1 MADDPT
7 TTSSYRTPAADVPE
21 PAPHER
27 LARFV
32 VPGLGPCDLGLGL
45 GAPLRLGLDRQ
56 ALRVTPG
63 SGLLLRPTAPLPPLE
78 LRHLSLD
85 LTTAAVDLGSP
96 GLGQF
101 EARAA
106 SLAATAVFQ
115 EVLPWQPGRSLLDV
129 AIQNLPQAADGAR
142 RVFAKGPA
150 SVWVDPD
157 ARLDLTVTAD
167 ALEVDLSHPV
177 WLRVFG
183 LAFGLVAVRYLFD
196 HQKLELQGPHG
207 HGLRNALLRTVAWI
221 ATRWL
226 RKRLPAA
233 LAAPGYDPAADPQR
247 RAHLLEL
254 ISNLRGKPRPGAAP
268 VPSDTSAAP
277 APSTSSPAPS
287 DSPPDGLAARL
298 RNLVNIR
305 LSADDVPHEARML
318 VAIPLG
324 ARGTL
329 ALCTDRGAD
338 VLLRRRAARI
348 SLDAPAGL
356 YLHVDAL
363 RQLSE
368 LRISHVAV
376 QTDTLAT
383 ELQTIPPLGSFAQ
396 AVVHH
401 LARSLVPAKVPADV
415 LRRLAALRSDDILFT
430 KIFGESGAGVT
441 IATPHSHEITVRHGA
456 DALELTIPGGL
467 QLTWQRLDFLPDA
480 EIRGLRYAWATG
492 ELQLDATP
500 DLGEFGGKFVSQMLR
515 HRAAPHLPKLLGFR
529 GPDSGA
535 PIDPAIAA
543 AHPAVIVETTV
554 PALGP
559 LIVRLDP
566 ADPLTIALSVAAL
579 DVHSKAGIALLVPEL
594 ELDLV
599 FHHFR
604 YEPRDRGLGGS
615 APLGAYLTE
624 LLTRLLESK
633 ALPLLQA
640 RLPGWKD
647 AEVDRAWQIVAFPAG
662 PLGTVRV
669 ALPAGAAIVAERT
682 ADALTLAIRDE
693 DGTLGTIAIIPE
705 KQKLVPKLGFQRLRW
720 RPAFDEWTLT
730 LDPPTGPLVSDLI
743 KRLVHK
749 FVPMP
754 VLAQVT
760 KYLAL
765 PDAKRIPPPSVPPP
779 APGPVLFETNVPQLG
794 ALKVAAD
801 PQRTVDLT
809 LQRGAAAISFGAGIT
824 VRLPAIGFNVQ
835 LTGLQGTL
843 HPFHVNLDSKP
854 DAGPLPD
861 VLLTHAARGFL
872 GDFAARLSGTAQVG
886 QDTLLVFGEG
896 KPWGPLRVHVPTDG
910 SVAVHLDRT
919 LVRLSS
925 KTGVLISGQSI
936 DWLPD
941 FQLHTLQY
949 TFETGDVA
957 LEIGGIEENF
967 YREAHAVG
975 PVTQKLA
982 AHLIKVLALPKLPPA
997 AKHVGLRS
1005 FAIPAPPVI
1014 DPRQIGLYRVK
1025 LPGDY
1030 GDVFISMAP
1039 EDTVTV
1045 RASETE
1051 ISVTSERGLLAT
1063 LAGLRFQLTLRGAR
1077 YHLQS
1082 GEIQVG
1088 GLGQLENALL
1098 EAIVGRQLRSI
1109 PQISSGTP
1117 DDVQPHLGSLLEQL
1131 PVDDKH
1137 RTVLFSHKYVN
1148 LLLLP
1153 GASLIIRLTAE
1164 GLSFTA
1170 DPPIFIDGP
1179 VRIDYK
1185 FDGIRY
1191 SFPDGGFHL
1200 DIENAGGLLSGLF
1213 KDVAINQVEK
1223 RLNDLLKPLLP
1234 AAMRV
1239 PGYSLAGDPDST
1251 EHVRQLVANFGT
1263 LKPKKK

>member
-78 LRHLSLD
+78 LRHLSID

-142 RVFAKGPA
+142 RVFARGPA

-207 HGLRNALLRTVAWI
+207 HGLRNALLRTIAWI

-226 RKRLPAA
+226 RRRLPAA
-233 LAAPGYDPAADPQR
+233 LAAPGYDPALDPQR

-254 ISNLRGKPRPGAAP
+254 IANLRGEPKPAAAP

-298 RNLVNIR
+298 RTLANIR
-305 LSADDVPHEARML
+305 LSADDVPPDARLL

-363 RQLSE
+363 RQLAE

-376 QTDTLAT
+376 QTDTLVT
-383 ELQTIPPLGSFAQ
+383 ELQTTPPLGSFAQ

-441 IATPHSHEITVRHGA
+441 IATPHSHEITVRHGQ
-456 DALELTIPGGL
+456 DALELKIPGGL

-500 DLGEFGGKFVSQMLR
+500 ELGEFGGKFVSQMLR
-515 HRAAPHLPKLLGFR
+515 HRAAPHLPRLLGFR
-529 GPDSGA
+529 GPDSGT

-566 ADPLTIALSVAAL
+566 ADPLTIALSVTAL
-579 DVHSKAGIALLVPEL
+579 DVHSKAGVALLVPEL

-749 FVPMP
+749 FVPMH

-765 PDAKRIPPPSVPPP
+765 PEAKRIPPPSVPPP
-779 APGPVLFETNVPQLG
+779 APGPILFETSVPQLG

-861 VLLTHAARGFL
+861 VLLTHAARGFI

-886 QDTLLVFGEG
+886 QDTLLVFGEASRG
-896 KPWGPLRVHVPTDG
+896 GRCACTCRPTAASPCTSTGPACACPRSTACSSRASRSTGCPT
-910 SVAVHLDRT
+910 
-919 LVRLSS
+919 SS
-925 KTGVLISGQSI
+925 STRCG
-936 DWLPD
+936 
-941 FQLHTLQY
+941 Y

-957 LEIGGIEENF
+957 LEISGIEEN
-967 YREAHAVG
+967 YYHEKPTPSARS
-975 PVTQKLA
+975 PRSSA

-1005 FAIPAPPVI
+1005 FPIPPPPVI

-1025 LPGDY
+1025 LPGEF

-1039 EDTVTV
+1039 DDTVTV
-1045 RASETE
+1045 RA
-1051 ISVTSERGLLAT
+1051 ERDRDQRHQRARP
-1063 LAGLRFQLTLRGAR
+1063 ARHPPGLRFELSSAASATTCRAAR
-1077 YHLQS
+1077 S
-1082 GEIQVG
+1082 RS
-1088 GLGQLENALL
+1088 A
-1098 EAIVGRQLRSI
+1098 ASASWRTPCSRPIVARQLRSV
-1109 PQISSGTP
+1109 PQIGERDPRRHAAAPRHPARAAPRRRQGPHRPLPPQVRQPAAAARRLP
-1117 DDVQPHLGSLLEQL
+1117 DHPIHGRRPVVHRRPADQDRRPRPHRLQVQRHPLQL
-1131 PVDDKH
+1131 RRRRV
-1137 RTVLFSHKYVN
+1137 
-1148 LLLLP
+1148 
-1153 GASLIIRLTAE
+1153 
-1164 GLSFTA
+1164 
-1170 DPPIFIDGP
+1170 PPRPRQRRRPALGP
-1179 VRIDYK
+1179 VHR
-1185 FDGIRY
+1185 RR
-1191 SFPDGGFHL
+1191 S
-1200 DIENAGGLLSGLF
+1200 
-1213 KDVAINQVEK
+1213 
-1223 RLNDLLKPLLP
+1223 
-1234 AAMRV
+1234 
-1239 PGYSLAGDPDST
+1239 ST
-1251 EHVRQLVANFGT
+1251 RSRSA
-1263 LKPKKK
+1263 